1 MDGNE
6 NKPENLVKE
15 ETVEKY
21 EENNKEKEENISK
34 SATENSKV
42 EHIKVHEDSDKEEEI
57 ERFQRETNNKDLEKK
72 IEIWRKRGKIG
83 FCDIK
88 AKK

>member
-21 EENNKEKEENISK
+21 EENNKEKEEIISK
-34 SATENSKV
+34 STTENTKV
-42 EHIKVHEDSDKEEEI
+42 EHIKVHEL
-57 ERFQRETNNKDLEKK
+57 QRLN
-72 IEIWRKRGKIG
+72 I
-83 FCDIK
+83 
-88 AKK
+88 